1 MKYGTLYIIATPIGN
16 LDDITIRAIKT
27 LKEVKVISCEDT
39 RVTSKLCNIHNIECK
54 GKLIS
59 YHEHNAHKMLP
70 KIIDKLKGGTDV
82 GFVSDAGTPL
92 ISDPGFKLVKKAIQD
107 NIPVKSIPGPSA
119 LTAAISISGI
129 STDQFNFYG
138 FLPKK
143 KAQRLKKIRT
153 ISNLDASAIIFESSK
168 RVSVTLSEIYTIL
181 GNRNISIVREIT
193 KIHEENIH
201 GSITSILDKIKNIT
215 IKGELVL
222 LIEKDETKGI
232 ITDKNKIISLLNKQI
247 PKYGISYASKE
258 IAKKTLLKKDNI
270 YKLALEMKNDRK
282 KND

>member
-1 MKYGTLYIIATPIGN
+1 M
-16 LDDITIRAIKT
+16 
-27 LKEVKVISCEDT
+27 
-39 RVTSKLCNIHNIECK
+39 
-54 GKLIS
+54 
-59 YHEHNAHKMLP
+59 
-70 KIIDKLKGGTDV
+70 

-143 KAQRLKKIRT
+143 KAQRLKKIRA
-153 ISNLDASAIIFESSK
+153 ISALDASVIIFESSK
-168 RVSVTLSEIYTIL
+168 RVAATLSEIYTIL

-193 KIHEENIH
+193 KMHEENIH
-201 GSITSILDKIKNIT
+201 GSIASVLDTIKNIT
-215 IKGELVL
+215 IKGELVV

-232 ITDKNKIISLLNKQI
+232 ITDKNKIISLLNKKV

-258 IAKKTLLKKDNI
+258 IAKKTLLKRDNI